1 MTYSGG
7 KSNSVLKYKFSYTI
21 LNYFSKNTLVI
32 VVFFSNTTQGISC
45 FLTIDV

>member
-32 VVFFSNTTQGISC
+32 VVFSNTTQGISC